1 MKEII
6 KENKYLF
13 IGLAA
18 IFAYF
23 IFKPKANKEPLGLLN
38 EPPATPI
45 VSKISCADAKK
56 LVEEQKSFMAS
67 ARLTAEA
74 AAAAKAKLAEL
85 EAAAIIACSSNMVG
99 NNSFFSTEKE
109 KLNY

>member
-13 IGLAA
+13 LGLAA
-18 IFAYF
+18 IAAYF
-23 IFKPKANKEPLGLLN
+23 IFKPKASVTPVTT
-38 EPPATPI
+38 API
-45 VSKISCADAKK
+45 VTAKKSCEDAKK
-56 LVEEQKSFMAS
+56 LVEDQKAFMAS

-85 EAAAIIACSSNMVG
+85 EAAATSACSSNMVG
-99 NNSFFSTEKE
+99 KNGFFSSQKE

>member
-1 MKEII
+1 MKEIL

-13 IGLAA
+13 LGLAA

-23 IFKPKANKEPLGLLN
+23 IFKPKAPAPKE
-38 EPPATPI
+38 I
-45 VSKISCADAKK
+45 SKTCQDAKK
-56 LVEEQKSFMAS
+56 LVEDQKAFMAS

-74 AAAAKAKLAEL
+74 AAAAKAKLDEL
-85 EAAAIIACSSNMVG
+85 EAAATAACSANMVG
-99 NNSFFSTEKE
+99 NNGFFSSEKE

>member
-1 MKEII
+1 MKEIL

-13 IGLAA
+13 LGLAA
-18 IFAYF
+18 IAAYF
-23 IFKPKANKEPLGLLN
+23 IFKPKVGV
-38 EPPATPI
+38 TPSVPVTTAPI
-45 VSKISCADAKK
+45 ASSKQSCEDAKK
-56 LVEEQKSFMAS
+56 LVEEHKSFMAS

-85 EAAAIIACSSNMVG
+85 EADVIAACSSNMVG
-99 NNSFFSTEKE
+99 NNGFFSSEKE

>member
-1 MKEII
+1 MKEIL

-13 IGLAA
+13 LGLAA
-18 IFAYF
+18 IAAYF
-23 IFKPKANKEPLGLLN
+23 IFKPKVALVPVTE
-38 EPPATPI
+38 API
-45 VSKISCADAKK
+45 VSAKKSCEDAKK
-56 LVEEQKSFMAS
+56 LVEDQKAFMAS

-85 EAAAIIACSSNMVG
+85 EAAVTAACSSNMVG
-99 NNSFFSTEKE
+99 NNGFFSSEKE